1 MKNIN
6 IKNYNV
12 EKDEKLQK
20 LEEYSENKNTKKYL
34 FKVDFMGIYKI
45 GDRKK
50 LKKSVKNSTG
60 TASSGENSELKNN
73 NFCEGS
79 KI

>member
-1 MKNIN
+1 MNLICIKKTDVKNIN

-34 FKVDFMGIYKI
+34 FKVDFMGIYNVKYKKI
-45 GDRKK
+45 LLLIK
-50 LKKSVKNSTG
+50 LEIEKN
-60 TASSGENSELKNN
+60 
-73 NFCEGS
+73 
-79 KI
+79 